1 MPLAEEMA
9 ERGHEV
15 VVVMPHPTKKPNPK
29 LKEIII
35 DGKEL
40 LDMLERVSGDK
51 LSEGANPYPP
61 VFELAD
67 AAILVSILVI
77 VKHS

>member
-1 MPLAEEMA
+1 MPLAEEMG

-40 LDMLERVSGDK
+40 LDMLERVSEDK
-51 LSEGANPYPP
+51 LRSGANANPP

-67 AAILVSILVI
+67 AAIAVSILVM
-77 VKHS
+77 VKH